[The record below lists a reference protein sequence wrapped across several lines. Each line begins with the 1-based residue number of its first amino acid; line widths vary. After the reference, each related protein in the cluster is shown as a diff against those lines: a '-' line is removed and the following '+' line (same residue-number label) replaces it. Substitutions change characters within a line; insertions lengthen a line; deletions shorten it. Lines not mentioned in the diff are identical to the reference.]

1 MKTNHQGQIS
11 VYLCAVM
18 AVMLVLIITVL
29 QGIRIWEGKAKCRQ
43 ALHGAVASIQGDYQ
57 PDLFRRYHLLA
68 VDATYYGR
76 GEGYLEKRV
85 QEYLDYNLNPP
96 HTWYQY
102 QVRDTAM
109 VNPHTFVEDNLSD
122 FHQQIEEYMSVK
134 QPLLLAEQLISE
146 EHIDIEQEQQAQFSS
161 GMDAISERM
170 QVSGDASEEEPET
183 TEKLVTDK
191 MLCELGIKEDL
202 QEHGI
207 VLQEHMTV
215 EELLAGNLTEDGSLV
230 DPRDAVKQLTSS
242 PILEVVMP
250 EQADKISKAEIDLSE
265 VPSAVYKA
273 GNDWQ
278 DWKPE
283 MSAMEEK
290 SLTDWK
296 LQEAL
301 QPSAE
306 KVTDTHEIYGIAYAL
321 DSFTYAGNLEKDED
335 IHTFQYEVEYLLMG
349 ECSDYDNLT
358 KIARR
363 LCLLRMLPNGA
374 YVFTDSTKREEAL
387 VMAALILTPLG
398 VPELAEPVSYVF
410 LGCWAYGESLLEV
423 KELFAGKSVP
433 LQKNEKNWKLSLNG
447 LKDLAAEGETEETE
461 ELGLDYE
468 QYLVLMLAAMPDSDS
483 KYYRMLDIMQL
494 NIQETIPEFQI
505 EHAVDVFTIQIQTEE
520 SGSVWN
526 MQETGGYLEK

>member
-1 MKTNHQGQIS
+1 MKTKQQGQIS

-18 AVMLVLIITVL
+18 AAMLVLIITVL

-43 ALHGAVASIQGDYQ
+43 ALHGAVAGIQGDYQ

-68 VDATYYGR
+68 VDTTYYGR

-85 QEYLDYNLNPP
+85 QDYLDYNLKPP

-102 QVRDTAM
+102 QVQDIVM
-109 VNPHTFVEDNLSD
+109 VNPHTLVEDDLSD
-122 FHQQIEEYMSVK
+122 FHQQIEEYMSVRM
-134 QPLLLAEQLISE
+134 PWLLAEQLMPE
-146 EHIDIEQEQQAQFSS
+146 ENAEIEKEQKAQFSS
-161 GMDAISERM
+161 GVDAISEQM
-170 QVSGDASEEEPET
+170 QVLGNAAEEGSMTAEG
-183 TEKLVTDK
+183 LVSDK

-207 VLQEHMTV
+207 TLQENMKV
-215 EELLAGNLTEDGSLV
+215 EELLAGNLTEDGSLE
-230 DPRDAVKQLTSS
+230 DPRDAVKQLAGS

-250 EQADKISKAEIDLSE
+250 EQADKISKEEIDLSE
-265 VPSAVYKA
+265 VPSAVYMEEKE
-273 GNDWQ
+273 WQ
-278 DWKPE
+278 NWNLE
-283 MSAMEEK
+283 ISAMEGE
-290 SLTDWK
+290 SLANWN
-296 LQEAL
+296 LQDVL
-301 QPSAE
+301 QPSTENEA
-306 KVTDTHEIYGIAYAL
+306 DTHEIYGIAYAM
-321 DSFTYAGNLEKDED
+321 DSFTHAGKLERDGD
-335 IHTFQYEVEYLLMG
+335 MHTFQYEVEYLLMG
-349 ECSDYDNLT
+349 EHSDYDNLT
-358 KIARR
+358 KTARR
-363 LCLLRMLPNGA
+363 LCMLRMLPNGA
-374 YVFTDSTKREEAL
+374 YVFTDSTRKEEAL
-387 VMAALILTPLG
+387 IMATLILTPLG

-447 LKDLAAEGETEETE
+447 LKDLAAEEETEETE
-461 ELGLDYE
+461 EFGLDYE

-505 EHAVDVFTIQIQTEE
+505 KHVADTFTIQIQTEE
-520 SGSVWN
+520 GGSVWN